1 MKLNR
6 LILAFMILGLS
17 FMGLKA
23 NSQNQNTGAEDSL
36 MISKLVN
43 QQINDAVTKQNQ
55 PEKTISSPVKKEVS
69 KPLPVI
75 ENKASVFDTVSS
87 VNIKLLIF
95 ATISMMV
102 LTFVFLRRKMLSVAT
117 KKISGYKDT
126 INLLRSER
134 LRVRTGS
141 RMKSVRDDL
150 INSSKTDVRLEQNI
164 IKKARELNVSR
175 EEILLA
181 SKLNDFKLV
190 KKKLV

>member
-1 MKLNR
+1 
-6 LILAFMILGLS
+6 MILGLS
-17 FMGLKA
+17 FIGLKA

-55 PEKTISSPVKKEVS
+55 PEKTISSPVKKKAS
-69 KPLPVI
+69 KLLPVI
-75 ENKASVFDTVSS
+75 ENKASILDAASS
-87 VNIKLLIF
+87 VNIKLFIF
-95 ATISMMV
+95 VTISMMV

-134 LRVRTGS
+134 LRVRTGN

-181 SKLNDFKLV
+181 SKLNDFKLA
-190 KKKLV
+190 KKN

>member
-6 LILAFMILGLS
+6 LFVSFMILGLS
-17 FMGLKA
+17 FIGLKA

-55 PEKTISSPVKKEVS
+55 PEKTISSPVKKKAS
-69 KPLPVI
+69 KLLPVI
-75 ENKASVFDTVSS
+75 ENKASILDAASS
-87 VNIKLLIF
+87 VNIKLFIF
-95 ATISMMV
+95 VTISMMV

-134 LRVRTGS
+134 LRVRTGN

-181 SKLNDFKLV
+181 SKLNDFKLA
-190 KKKLV
+190 KKN